1 MHSRNHEQAINRCPV
16 LTIIVSS
23 FAEEVGQE
31 IPSYYVTDKNNSRAE
46 DESPVVTEKES
57 DTETTDLYKI
67 LQRANL
73 LSYYETFIDI
83 GADDITQLFDTCGED
98 FEEAIEASGMASKP
112 LHVKRLERALNDWQ
126 HELGK
131 HTRYYRKIRQ
141 MWRNHKSVHNLSR
154 QDSWRGTCSCN
165 VHKSP

>member
-16 LTIIVSS
+16 LTINVSS

-31 IPSYYVTDKNNSRAE
+31 IPSYYVSDKDNSGAE
-46 DESPVVTEKES
+46 DESPVVAEKES

-83 GADDITQLFDTCGED
+83 GADDITQLFDTCG
-98 FEEAIEASGMASKP
+98 GG
-112 LHVKRLERALNDWQ
+112 H
-126 HELGK
+126 
-131 HTRYYRKIRQ
+131 
-141 MWRNHKSVHNLSR
+141 
-154 QDSWRGTCSCN
+154 
-165 VHKSP
+165 